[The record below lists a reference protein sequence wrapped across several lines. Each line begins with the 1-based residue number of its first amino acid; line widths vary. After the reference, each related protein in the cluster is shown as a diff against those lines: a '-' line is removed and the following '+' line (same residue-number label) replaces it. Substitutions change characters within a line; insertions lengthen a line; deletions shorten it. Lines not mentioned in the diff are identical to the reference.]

1 MKRFSSIK
9 FQHKREMIW
18 VNYLISDE
26 ICQKNANA
34 AKCGKNVKCGH
45 FCSNAHG
52 NAKLMNNFFWHS
64 VVRKSMWCKEDINK
78 GQI

>member
-1 MKRFSSIK
+1 MKFVKKMQTR
-9 FQHKREMIW
+9 
-18 VNYLISDE
+18 
-26 ICQKNANA
+26 KNVE
-34 AKCGKNVKCGH
+34 KNVKCGH

-52 NAKLMNNFFWHS
+52 NAKLMNNLFWHS

>member
-1 MKRFSSIK
+1 
-9 FQHKREMIW
+9 MIW

-52 NAKLMNNFFWHS
+52 NAKLMNNF
-64 VVRKSMWCKEDINK
+64 VWCARACGAKRTLTKDKYDDIHTPCLNRYK
-78 GQI
+78 